1 MEQEHEFNDMISAAR
16 QELVEAGLKE
26 LKTAEDVDSEI
37 SNTDGTLLIY
47 VNSMCGC
54 AAMSARPG
62 LYAALENEK
71 KPVRLTTVF
80 AGQDLEA
87 TEKAREYFSKFN
99 VPKSSPSFR
108 LFKNGE
114 LIWNMQREELLH
126 KDPSEV
132 SEKLIKAFNEHC

>member
-1 MEQEHEFNDMISAAR
+1 MEQEYDFNDMVTAAR

-26 LKTAEDVDSEI
+26 LKTAEDVDSEMG
-37 SNTDGTLLIY
+37 NKEGTLLIY

-62 LYAALENEK
+62 LYDALMNDK
-71 KPVRLTTVF
+71 KPSRLTTVF
-80 AGQDLEA
+80 AGQDIEA
-87 TEKAREYFSKFN
+87 TEKAREYFAKYD

-114 LIWNMQREELLH
+114 MVWHMQREELLH
-126 KDPSEV
+126 RDPSEV
-132 SEKLIKAFNEHC
+132 SQKLINAFNEHC